1 MYACTHTK
9 PLHRRCA
16 RWTRSQYIRP
26 GTVSTKIS
34 IVSSM
39 YGFLGMIICITAC
52 PATTTITDQAS
63 TNQWTWALRQR
74 NPQDSEESHRCSIGV
89 RTWMGHHCHCG
100 RGVIFGTFVHG
111 PWLPVALT
119 HTVTLGMT
127 NVFKG
132 QSLREANTV
141 GEALYIAM
149 DSNGRIFGSSFD
161 FDSVYEY
168 LPSGEVLVV
177 AGPHANAMSMR

>member
-1 MYACTHTK
+1 M
-9 PLHRRCA
+9 
-16 RWTRSQYIRP
+16 
-26 GTVSTKIS
+26 
-34 IVSSM
+34 
-39 YGFLGMIICITAC
+39 
-52 PATTTITDQAS
+52 
-63 TNQWTWALRQR
+63 
-74 NPQDSEESHRCSIGV
+74 
-89 RTWMGHHCHCG
+89 
-100 RGVIFGTFVHG
+100 
-111 PWLPVALT
+111 
-119 HTVTLGMT
+119 TLGMT

-177 AGPHANAMSMR
+177 AGPHANAMSMRYIIAREDAACNAALYEEGRKFDLYKLAKNALLLLRLYIICVFLLLRLSIIFYASFPLSASFSLCVSSSLDY